1 MHDLSYTDEQLI
13 FLYIVWQRSS
23 SAFIFT
29 IIISCCSLLGCWK
42 QMQEQK
48 QNHPILLFLQY
59 LSLPPVQENT
69 WDFTLWF
76 TYRSVCMKT
85 LNLPKI
91 IKKAVCVNKTGT
103 HFFGSVKSW
112 QHKKH
117 IVCAFSYRFLNIT
130 PKIYVI
136 QKYLTPPH
144 PLSPCGNCHVYRHFP
159 FIPLLN
165 PDPVPWTRMKMVPE
179 WWIITF

>member
-1 MHDLSYTDEQLI
+1 M
-13 FLYIVWQRSS
+13 
-23 SAFIFT
+23 

-48 QNHPILLFLQY
+48 QNNAILLLMLVFLQY

-76 TYRSVCMKT
+76 TVIYIQICMYENIKFAKNNQESCLCKWNRNT
-85 LNLPKI
+85 LLWISEKLTTQEAHSLCVQLSFLEHHTKDICDPK
-91 IKKAVCVNKTGT
+91 VPDT
-103 HFFGSVKSW
+103 
-112 QHKKH
+112 
-117 IVCAFSYRFLNIT
+117 
-130 PKIYVI
+130 
-136 QKYLTPPH
+136 PH
-144 PLSPCGNCHVYRHFP
+144 PLSPSGNCHVYRHFP